1 MPCGWVVFCGAFLF
15 CIVVV
20 FVSVQVFL
28 SQDLVN
34 SLGLIAR
41 YRLVAKV
48 PLIDLL
54 IFQADFCCGGP
65 VDVVN
70 LSSTSLSIGPQY
82 GINKSGRVDLRL

>member
-1 MPCGWVVFCGAFLF
+1 MPRGRVVFCGAFLV
-15 CIVVV
+15 CLVVV
-20 FVSVQVFL
+20 IVSFQVLF

-34 SLGLIAR
+34 NLGLIAR
-41 YRLVAKV
+41 CRWVAKV

-54 IFQADFCCGGP
+54 IFQTDFCCGGP

-70 LSSTSLSIGPQY
+70 LSSTSLPIGPQY